1 MRYKAALIFI
11 IVIGSLI
18 VVPVHASQ
26 VTLTISNGLIGSKLT
41 LSFHQ
46 NMTKLP
52 DTTTTLDGATD
63 SALMSSFTSALR
75 AADPLA
81 AVSHVTV
88 AVSCGANWLNVTAS
102 VDVSGV
108 TVQNGNI
115 MNTTTAWRS
124 FHIDNDLRT
133 GNLSFNTVGSRYLRP
148 VYDYYINATRYIG
161 KPNATING
169 VTFFSN
175 NNTSVAGDQA
185 ANQAGNV
192 TLFDFRP
199 LNVSLDQWNYT
210 YNLQNDTTT
219 WRYSPAPIISSSI
232 KVIRGLN
239 STSTIFA
246 DYSYSAEVV
255 AAGLARSVGD
265 SALVDVGS
273 GNREL
278 IMTGLVVLAI
288 IVAVWIQIY
297 YRGRRKRTVLGRR

>member
-18 VVPVHASQ
+18 AVPVHASQ
-26 VTLTISNGLIGSKLT
+26 VTLTIRNGIIGSTLT

-52 DTTTTLDGATD
+52 DTTATLDGATD
-63 SALMSSFTSALR
+63 STLMSSFTNALR

-81 AVSHVTV
+81 AASHLTV
-88 AVSCGANWLNVTAS
+88 AVSSGANWLNVTAS

-115 MNTTTAWRS
+115 MNTTTAWKS
-124 FHIDNDLRT
+124 FHIDNDLRF

-148 VYDYYINATRYIG
+148 IYDYYVNATRYIG
-161 KPNATING
+161 RPNATING
-169 VTFFSN
+169 VTFFS

-185 ANQAGNV
+185 ANQAGNL

-199 LNVSLDQWNYT
+199 LNVSLNQWNYT

-246 DYSYSAEVV
+246 DYGYSAEVV
-255 AAGLARSVGD
+255 ATGLARSVGD
-265 SALVDVGS
+265 CALVDVGS

-278 IMTGLVVLAI
+278 IMAGLVVLAI
-288 IVAVWIQIY
+288 IVAAWIQIY
-297 YRGRRKRTVLGRR
+297 YRARRKRAVLGRR

>member
-11 IVIGSLI
+11 IVLGSLI
-18 VVPVHASQ
+18 AVPVRASQ
-26 VTLTISNGLIGSKLT
+26 VTLTIRNGLIGSTLT

-52 DTTTTLDGATD
+52 DTTATLDGATD
-63 SALMSSFTSALR
+63 STLMANFTNALR

-81 AVSHVTV
+81 AVSHLTV
-88 AVSCGANWLNVTAS
+88 AVSSGANWLNVTAS

-108 TVQNGNI
+108 TIQNGDI
-115 MNTTTAWRS
+115 MNTTTAWKS
-124 FHIDNDLRT
+124 FHVDNDLRI
-133 GNLSFNTVGSRYLRP
+133 GNLSFNTVGNRYLRP
-148 VYDYYINATRYIG
+148 VYDYYVNATRYIG

-175 NNTSVAGDQA
+175 NNTSIGGDQA
-185 ANQAGNV
+185 ANQAGNL

-199 LNVSLDQWNYT
+199 LNVSLNQWNYT
-210 YNLQNDTTT
+210 YNIQNDTTT

-246 DYSYSAEVV
+246 DYGYSAEVV
-255 AAGLARSVGD
+255 ATGLARSVGD
-265 SALVDVGS
+265 SVLVDVSSGS
-273 GNREL
+273 REL
-278 IMTGLVVLAI
+278 IMTGVVILAI
-288 IVAVWIQIY
+288 IVGIWIQLR
-297 YRGRRKRTVLGRR
+297 YRARRKRALLGRR